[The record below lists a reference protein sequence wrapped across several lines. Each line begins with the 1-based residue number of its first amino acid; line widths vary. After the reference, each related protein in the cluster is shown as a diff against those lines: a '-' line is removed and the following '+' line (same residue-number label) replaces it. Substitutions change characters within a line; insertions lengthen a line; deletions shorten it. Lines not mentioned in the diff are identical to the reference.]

1 MYSFRQRSDTTVVDE
16 PLYGHYL
23 STVDALHPGE
33 AEILASMEQ
42 DGQKAVDSMFKDYPS
57 EITFFKNMAHHLVG
71 LDSSF
76 LAELDNIILTRHP
89 RDMLSSLTKQLKTPV
104 LRDTGLKECV
114 ALLDML
120 LKAGQTPIVLES
132 QEVLKNPEQVLSK
145 LCKQLNIPFEKSM
158 LSWQAGPKPEDGI
171 WAKHWYDNVHKST
184 GFMPYKEK
192 NEPLDKRY
200 EPLLEECLPL
210 YERLASYAI
219 KAT

>member
-16 PLYGHYL
+16 PLYGYYL

-33 AEILASMEQ
+33 DEILANMEQ

-57 EITFFKNMAHHLVG
+57 DIAFFKNMAHHLIG
-71 LDSSF
+71 LDTTF
-76 LAELDNIILTRHP
+76 LADLDNIILTRHP

-104 LRDTGLKECV
+104 LRDTGLQECV
-114 ALLDML
+114 ELLDML
-120 LKAGQTPIVLES
+120 LEAGQTLIVLES

-145 LCKQLNIPFEKSM
+145 LCEQLAIPFEKSM

-192 NEPLDKRY
+192 TETLNERY
-200 EPLLEECLPL
+200 EPLLAECLPL